1 MQKSAYE
8 MRISDWSSDVCS
20 SDLPHREQNRKR
32 LPDRIIQPCVANLF
46 QIDGIGLAENVAAFL
61 THFARNA
68 NSKPWPRK
76 GMPTDKDVRQAQF
89 TAQLTHLILE
99 QFAQRFN
106 QLHVHAVGKAAN
118 IMMALDRYRWPAGKA
133 DAFNDI
139 WVKSA
144 LCQEIG
150 SPDLAC
156 FFFEHINEG
165 PADELSLGF
174 GISDALEPVEE
185 QSFRV
190 YMNKGDII
198 GAPE

>member
-1 MQKSAYE
+1 
-8 MRISDWSSDVCS
+8 
-20 SDLPHREQNRKR
+20 
-32 LPDRIIQPCVANLF
+32 
-46 QIDGIGLAENVAAFL
+46 
-61 THFARNA
+61 
-68 NSKPWPRK
+68 
-76 GMPTDKDVRQAQF
+76 MPTDKDVRQAQF

-165 PADELSLGF
+165 PADELRSEEHTSELQSLMR
-174 GISDALEPVEE
+174 ISYAVFCLKKKNNITH
-185 QSFRV
+185 
-190 YMNKGDII
+190 NKIYRKSKKRTN
-198 GAPE
+198 

>member
-1 MQKSAYE
+1 
-8 MRISDWSSDVCS
+8 MRISDWSADVCS
-20 SDLPHREQNRKR
+20 SD
-32 LPDRIIQPCVANLF
+32 
-46 QIDGIGLAENVAAFL
+46 LAENVAAFL

-133 DAFNDI
+133 DAFNYI

-144 LCQEIG
+144 DRKSTRLN
-150 SPDLAC
+150 SS
-156 FFFEHINEG
+156 H
-165 PADELSLGF
+165 
-174 GISDALEPVEE
+174 
-185 QSFRV
+185 
-190 YMNKGDII
+190 
-198 GAPE
+198 

>member
-1 MQKSAYE
+1 MEY
-8 MRISDWSSDVCS
+8 RRV
-20 SDLPHREQNRKR
+20 
-32 LPDRIIQPCVANLF
+32 II
-46 QIDGIGLAENVAAFL
+46 
-61 THFARNA
+61 R
-68 NSKPWPRK
+68 S
-76 GMPTDKDVRQAQF
+76 
-89 TAQLTHLILE
+89 
-99 QFAQRFN
+99 
-106 QLHVHAVGKAAN
+106 
-118 IMMALDRYRWPAGKA
+118 LDRYRWPGGKA

-185 QSFRV
+185 QRFRV

-198 GAPE
+198 GARSEERRVGKECVGKCRSWWSPQP